1 MAYSA
6 AVHPFYLCFLLFSGL
21 TKLKLLKNSSG
32 TQKAFKNKSF
42 SLKFSKS
49 RVYNRIIRQKGKV
62 VKTFN
67 ILIFLVEN
75 GKSKKREGK
84 WGTLFVNPTH
94 TIAKLK
100 YNQP

>member
-75 GKSKKREGK
+75 GKSKKKRRQVGDVIRE
-84 WGTLFVNPTH
+84 PHTH
-94 TIAKLK
+94 DC
-100 YNQP
+100 

>member
-75 GKSKKREGK
+75 GKSKKKRRQVGDVIRE
-84 WGTLFVNPTH
+84 PQTH
-94 TIAKLK
+94 DC
-100 YNQP
+100 